1 MRQSTDNFADA
12 MSQLDKPVG
21 GGDRLDQV
29 AEMVSQMEQRLSNQ
43 INEANKQLIDK
54 MQRGQPDPSPEPEP
68 QPEPTPEDDAIV
80 ESEDE
85 KGE

>member
-54 MQRGQPDPSPEPEP
+54 MQRGQPEPTPEPEP
-68 QPEPTPEDDAIV
+68 EPIPAEDATD
-80 ESEDE
+80 ESEEE

>member
-12 MSQLDKPVG
+12 MSQLDKPAG
-21 GGDRLDQV
+21 GTDRLDQV

-68 QPEPTPEDDAIV
+68 EPIPEEDAII
-80 ESEDE
+80 ESDEE